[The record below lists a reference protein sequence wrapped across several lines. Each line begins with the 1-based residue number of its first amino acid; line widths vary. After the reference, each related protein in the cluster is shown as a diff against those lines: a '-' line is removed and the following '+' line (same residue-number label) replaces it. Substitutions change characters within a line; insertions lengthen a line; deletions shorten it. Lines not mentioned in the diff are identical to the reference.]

1 MNSPEVAGIRRI
13 IELNDDRQ
21 IASLL
26 ESQRTWAAY
35 ALCDLEPPHRRHARF
50 IGAVTAGRLTAVVL
64 VYTPPGFTSVLPSG
78 EPADVAAILAETTDL
93 PTSPLLIV
101 QIRNRTALET
111 RYRIDHVW
119 NMLRMVVHADSLRP
133 VTITDAEVVLLTS
146 DHFDAAA
153 ALYKVWPDTVFTPFM
168 FEHGIYY
175 GAYRAGELVAV
186 AGTHAMSSTYKIGV
200 IGNVF
205 THPDHRGRGLASAV
219 TGAVAGELLAR
230 GALDVALNVRDD
242 NAPAI
247 AAYSR
252 LGFQVDEPFWEAKA
266 TLRV

>member
-1 MNSPEVAGIRRI
+1 M
-13 IELNDDRQ
+13 
-21 IASLL
+21 
-26 ESQRTWAAY
+26 
-35 ALCDLEPPHRRHARF
+35 
-50 IGAVTAGRLTAVVL
+50 L

-78 EPADVAAILAETTDL
+78 EPKDVAAILAETTDL
-93 PTSPLLIV
+93 PPSPLLIV
-101 QIRNRTALET
+101 QTRNRAAVET
-111 RYRIDHVW
+111 RYRVDHAW
-119 NMLRMVVHADSLRP
+119 IMLRMLVRADSLRP
-133 VTITDAEVVLLTS
+133 IADVRVVLLTS

-153 ALYKVWPDTVFTPFM
+153 ALYKAWPDTVFTPFM

-205 THPDHRGRGLASAV
+205 THPNHRGRGLASAV
-219 TGAVAGELLAR
+219 TGAVAAELLAR
-230 GALDVALNVRDD
+230 GALDVVLNVRDD

-247 AAYSR
+247 AAYTR